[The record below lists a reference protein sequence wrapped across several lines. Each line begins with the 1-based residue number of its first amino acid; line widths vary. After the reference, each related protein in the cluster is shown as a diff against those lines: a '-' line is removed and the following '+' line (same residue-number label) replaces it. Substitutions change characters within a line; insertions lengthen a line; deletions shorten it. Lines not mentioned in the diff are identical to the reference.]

1 MNAAPHE
8 SRSKVSPMQFPQG
21 HEQRRVSS
29 PPQAEFGR
37 GPLISAKDAEC
48 CAGATEFQ
56 EAQKKGA
63 RPRRI
68 GFAFH
73 NSLPGNSKRIP
84 ELTLVIAAWNGESDK
99 LLSPDA
105 VRRIAGISPLRTAL
119 YQNTQH

>member
-1 MNAAPHE
+1 MLSVVLAQQ
-8 SRSKVSPMQFPQG
+8 SSK
-21 HEQRRVSS
+21 
-29 PPQAEFGR
+29 
-37 GPLISAKDAEC
+37 K
-48 CAGATEFQ
+48 
-56 EAQKKGA
+56 AQKKGA

-105 VRRIAGISPLRTAL
+105 VRRIAGISPLRFCN
-119 YQNTQH
+119 QCVQFDEKK